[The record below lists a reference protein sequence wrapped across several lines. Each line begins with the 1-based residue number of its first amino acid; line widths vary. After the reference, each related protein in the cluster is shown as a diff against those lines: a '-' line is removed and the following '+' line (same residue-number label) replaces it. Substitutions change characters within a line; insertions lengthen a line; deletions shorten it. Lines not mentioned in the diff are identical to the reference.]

1 MKAWMAKA
9 WLHLRGAVRSWT
21 IWFNGV
27 MAAGLGVL
35 PALQDW
41 FPQLQAYLPSKPY
54 QYATVLLLVGNF
66 ILRFKTNKS
75 LVAKVPQP
83 APPSPPVALL

>member
-1 MKAWMAKA
+1 MKAWLAKA

-27 MAAGLGVL
+27 MAAGLAAL
-35 PALQDW
+35 PSLQDW
-41 FPQLQAYLPSKPY
+41 FPQLQNYLPTKPY

-66 ILRFKTNKS
+66 LLRFKTTKS
-75 LVAKVPQP
+75 LAAKV
-83 APPSPPVALL
+83 APPIPPVA